1 VKHRSIGNFQNDME
15 GILRL
20 IDAGAG
26 GGVLMNQGVR
36 GEQLQKVGD
45 LGQDPV
51 HRGTGGR
58 LLPILKIVTDLA
70 HTQRI
75 LPGGVEP

>member
-1 VKHRSIGNFQNDME
+1 MCIRDRSYILVKHRSIVNFQNDME

-26 GGVLMNQGVR
+26 GGVLLNQGVR

-45 LGQDPV
+45 LGQDRCV
-51 HRGTGGR
+51 
-58 LLPILKIVTDLA
+58 
-70 HTQRI
+70 
-75 LPGGVEP
+75 